1 MSATERL
8 DLFATPVLKA
18 RVPQPE
24 RLNEAL
30 NQAIQMK
37 RQNDPNGINRSNVG
51 GWHSEIDML
60 QWGGPAAKQLAQFAL
75 ETAGPHLA
83 DMHASGKRDFNYG
96 ADMWANVNPVGASNA
111 LHCHPGATWSGVYYV
126 DDGGAEQD
134 GNGGEL
140 ILEDPRYPMAYMG
153 VPDLVLKDA
162 AGKAMLSQSAIRPE
176 PGLLVLFPSWLR
188 HSVNPHKGDR
198 ERISIA
204 INLILTPEAPTRG

>member
-1 MSATERL
+1 MSGTERL
-8 DLFATPVLKA
+8 DLFATPILKA
-18 RVPQPE
+18 RTPQTEHLNSALKQVIAAE
-24 RLNEAL
+24 RAKNPA
-30 NQAIQMK
+30 
-37 RQNDPNGINRSNVG
+37 GINRSNLG

-60 QWGGPAAKQLAQFAL
+60 AWGGPAAKQLAQFAL

-83 DMHASGKRDFNYG
+83 DMHTGGKRDFNYG
-96 ADMWANVNPVGASNA
+96 ADMWANINPAGASNA

-126 DDGGAEQD
+126 DDGGAAQE

-153 VPDLVLKDA
+153 VSDLVFKDA

-204 INLILTPEAPTRG
+204 INLILTPEAPAHE